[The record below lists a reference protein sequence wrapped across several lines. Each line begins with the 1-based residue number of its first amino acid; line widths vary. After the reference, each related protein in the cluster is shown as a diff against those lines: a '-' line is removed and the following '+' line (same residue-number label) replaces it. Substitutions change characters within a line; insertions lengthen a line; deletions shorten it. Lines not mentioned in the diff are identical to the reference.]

1 MTGSL
6 KSDTVGKNIPRV
18 KRTDSVELERGLG
31 CCVSGDVGKKN
42 CVGREKKKTEGD
54 QSTRL
59 GIGKCSPGAL

>member
-18 KRTDSVELERGLG
+18 MRTDSVELERGLG
-31 CCVSGDVGKKN
+31 CCVSGDVGKKKL
-42 CVGREKKKTEGD
+42 CRERKKTEGD

>member
-18 KRTDSVELERGLG
+18 MRTDSVELERGLG

-42 CVGREKKKTEGD
+42 CVGREKKK
-54 QSTRL
+54 
-59 GIGKCSPGAL
+59 KN